1 MPDASSERGASTS
14 ATIPQQVEA
23 DLKEAMRAGD
33 TARRD
38 ALRLLRAALK
48 NAEIERRGGDNAPM
62 SDGDVRAVLQRQ
74 IKQRRDSVAQFRSGK
89 REDLAAKEEAEIA
102 VFQSYL
108 PRAMDEDAMRAAAV
122 AAIAES
128 GAHGPKEMG
137 KVMSLLLAR
146 IGDSA
151 DRSALAGIVRQLLSS

>member
-1 MPDASSERGASTS
+1 MPDASPPSG

-48 NAEIERRGGDNAPM
+48 NAEIERRGGANAPM
-62 SDGDVRAVLQRQ
+62 DDRDVRVVIQRQ
-74 IKQRRDSVAQFRSGK
+74 IKQRRDSVEQFRNGN
-89 REDLAAKEEAEIA
+89 REDLAVKEEAEIA

-108 PRAMDEDAMRAAAV
+108 PEAMDEAAMRSAAAAV
-122 AAIAES
+122 IAET
-128 GAHGPKEMG
+128 GAHGQKDMG
-137 KVMSLLLAR
+137 KVMPALLAR
-146 IGDSA
+146 VGDRA